1 MTVTP
6 EIGGMGAIKKKRER
20 ENKGDKEGKTEKE
33 INGHK
38 IQSVLRN
45 VLQLMETEPALLE
58 NVQV

>member
-1 MTVTP
+1 M
-6 EIGGMGAIKKKRER
+6 
-20 ENKGDKEGKTEKE
+20 KE
-33 INGHK
+33 IKRVRQRKRLMDAK

>member
-1 MTVTP
+1 M
-6 EIGGMGAIKKKRER
+6 
-20 ENKGDKEGKTEKE
+20 KE
-33 INGHK
+33 IKRVRQRKRLMDTK